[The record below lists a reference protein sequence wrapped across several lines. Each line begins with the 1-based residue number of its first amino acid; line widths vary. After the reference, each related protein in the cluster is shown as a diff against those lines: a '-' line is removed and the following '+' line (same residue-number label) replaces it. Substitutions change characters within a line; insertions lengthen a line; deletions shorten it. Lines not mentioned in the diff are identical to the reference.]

1 MKSAGDIVPVAGGD
15 DEMTVGA
22 FDMVSE
28 GTEVISGGFVEEMGV
43 DFELLIGAD
52 ELEVVR
58 VDRFIVMSVVDPAAD
73 PDWKLADA
81 AKLEGDEIP
90 AVGGTTELVLLSVKN
105 EKEAAVTLDKEETE
119 LLITGIG
126 VWIGVEELVLD

>member
-105 EKEAAVTLDKEETE
+105 EKEATVTLDKEETE

>member
-1 MKSAGDIVPVAGGD
+1 
-15 DEMTVGA
+15 MTVGA

>member
-1 MKSAGDIVPVAGGD
+1 LKSAGDIVPVAGGD